1 MHLLLLVF
9 IFSSIVSFFS
19 FPIIIPRL
27 KKARITGRNMNSV
40 NQEEI
45 PEMGG
50 LVIVAGF
57 SSGIIL
63 IIFLKTFFKLLPDVN
78 LVSLLACLS
87 TVLIVALIGV
97 VDDLISIRQ
106 IIKAF
111 MPIFS
116 ALPLVAIEIGDTIM
130 RVPFIG
136 RINFGIIYPLLLI
149 PLGVTG
155 ATNAFNML
163 AGFNGLEVGLGIVC
177 MITVSIIA
185 YITGS
190 MTALAIS
197 LPCLGALLAAIYYN
211 WYPAKILVGDI
222 GTLCMGAVL
231 ATCVIVGDFETAGV
245 ILIIP
250 FVFEFIIKALHKFPT
265 QDWWGVYKEGK
276 LYCPENGPVSLPQI
290 IMKVSGGIKEKN
302 LVIFLIGFETFF
314 GLIAIMIYL

>member
-1 MHLLLLVF
+1 MHLLLLVL
-9 IFSSIVSFFS
+9 IFSFIVSFFS

-27 KKARITGRNMNSV
+27 KKAGITGRNMNSAK
-40 NQEEI
+40 QEEI

-57 SSGIIL
+57 SGGIIL
-63 IIFLKTFFKLLPDVN
+63 TIFIKTFFRLLPDVY

-87 TVLIVALIGV
+87 TVLIVALIGII
-97 VDDLISIRQ
+97 DDLISMRQ

-111 MPIFS
+111 MPIFA

-177 MITVSIIA
+177 MVTVSIIA

-197 LPCLGALLAAIYYN
+197 LSCLGALLAASYYN

-250 FVFEFIIKALHKFPT
+250 FVFEFIIKALHKFPS
-265 QDWWGVYKEGK
+265 QDWWGVNKDGK
-276 LYCPENGPVSLPQI
+276 LYCPEKGPVSLPQI
-290 IMKVSGGIKEKN
+290 IMKLSGGIKEKN
-302 LVIFLIGFETFF
+302 LVMVLIGIEAVF
-314 GLIAIMIYL
+314 GFIAIMIYL

>member
-177 MITVSIIA
+177 MITASIIA

-250 FVFEFIIKALHKFPT
+250 FVFEFIIKALHKFPS